1 MRKWFTRAMAFL
13 MLAMGLF
20 GAVCIPV
27 LADDTYTGVYDN
39 AGLLTEEEKEKLSTE
54 IATLERQKGYHI
66 LLVITEDLQG
76 KDAAAYADDFFEEYN
91 GDGTSGAGILLLMDI
106 ENGDI
111 IISTSGESVIETFT
125 DTRIDELLD
134 GVYNEAVSGD
144 FYGGCQSFLDNI
156 SGIAAPAQEATV
168 GRVFD
173 SAGLMTSDEIL
184 KLEKSIEKLEN
195 NTGLRVL
202 ITTTEDAQGMTSQD
216 YAAHFFESHND
227 GGRKSEGIM
236 YLINMEEREIYV
248 YTAGDKTTS
257 AFTDK
262 RVDKMLDRIYN
273 KVSDDNYYKSC
284 DVFLDNVSKYAPSGK
299 KGPGVIEI
307 LIELVIC
314 VLLGRII
321 VFFMTRNQ
329 GGKVV
334 AGVNN
339 YFVASATQELV
350 HQDQFVNRMV
360 TRRRIVR
367 DDDDGPGGDGGSSVH
382 RSASGTFHGG
392 GSRSFGGGSSG
403 GGGRKF

>member
-13 MLAMGLF
+13 MLSMSLF
-20 GAVCIPV
+20 GVVSIPV

-39 AGLLTEEEKEKLSTE
+39 TGLLTEEEKEELSTE
-54 IATLERQKGYHI
+54 IETLERQKGYHI
-66 LLVITEDLQG
+66 LVVITEDLQG
-76 KDAAAYADDFFEEYN
+76 KDATAYADDFFEEYN
-91 GDGTSGAGILLLMDI
+91 GDGTSGAGILLLMDM

-111 IISTSGESVIETFT
+111 IISTSGEAVIETFT
-125 DTRIDELLD
+125 DARIDELLD
-134 GVYNEAVSGD
+134 GVYGEAVNGN
-144 FYGGCQSFLDNI
+144 FYGGCQSFLDGV
-156 SGIAAPAQEATV
+156 SGTAVPETTV

-173 SAGLMTSDEIL
+173 SAGLMTSDEIS

-202 ITTTEDAQGMTSQD
+202 ITTTENAQGMTSQD
-216 YAAHFFESHND
+216 YAAHFFKSHSD
-227 GGRKSEGIM
+227 GGRQSEGIV

-248 YTAGDKTTS
+248 YTAGDKTTG

-262 RVDKMLDRIYN
+262 RVDKMLDRIH
-273 KVSDDNYYKSC
+273 KKISDDNYYKSC
-284 DVFLDNVSKYAPSGK
+284 NVFLDNVSKYAPSGK

-307 LIELVIC
+307 LIELIVC

-321 VFFMTRNQ
+321 VFFMTRNL

-339 YFVASATQELV
+339 YFVASATQELIR
-350 HQDQFVNRMV
+350 QDQFVNRMV

-367 DDDDGPGGDGGSSVH
+367 DDDDGPGGGGSSVH
-382 RSASGTFHGG
+382 QSASGTFHGG